1 MVSPLTPA
9 LSPLRGEGARQAVL
23 FQATLRA
30 ASPAF
35 WLLMQSS
42 REGSERGEGLL
53 YLDARPA
60 RTPSPLNGERAG
72 VRGEMARC
80 APPSRVFDNG
90 SWVTVNWL
98 LAFLGAMLFI
108 CTARAS
114 IDIVPLQQRLNQGQ
128 ALEVRKELDQALS
141 SSPENPHLLYNRAVA
156 SYAAG
161 LYEEALLDLDLV
173 ESARPRSLANKA
185 RFQKGNAE
193 FRLGLNTS
201 TNDLEATISRWK
213 QSVASY
219 ESALKEQP
227 NHAEARRNQ
236 ETVRKLLKDLLMK
249 TAKENLERG
258 QQMNQPADRRIPQ
271 LRSAM
276 EQFHD
281 VTQMEPQDQEAKDG
295 EQQAKDLLAKALDE
309 EGTRKTLANQ
319 MVMPAPNEPMMM
331 RPDVK
336 QIQEGVNMLEDATAL
351 KPEDKQIAQH
361 LEEGRERLANAL
373 TLQAQIYLA
382 IEPRIP
388 RVDDKLGI
396 LRMALENVEKALEQK
411 PDHQQAKQ
419 VMEQVKQRLA
429 QLHEQQGDQM
439 DQRSENAPLEQQA
452 QDLSTALDHF
462 QQASALQPQQQQL
475 PQKAKKTQ
483 EKLEQALEQL
493 GDKLMKK
500 PGDGESLDEEAM
512 RLQGAEQALNELQG
526 LKPSKKTGEKAQQ
539 VSEELGKVRQKLGE
553 KGQPEIP
560 QPGGPGQPPMPTQP
574 QNDPQSM
581 PMDAPPKL
589 DTPGAKGPYQSPAMN
604 RNLRDY

>member
-1 MVSPLTPA
+1 MPIGFRDRLEACPTASFRVRSSSPN
-9 LSPLRGEGARQAVL
+9 GVE
-23 FQATLRA
+23 
-30 ASPAF
+30 
-35 WLLMQSS
+35 S
-42 REGSERGEGLL
+42 RLPQ
-53 YLDARPA
+53 LDA
-60 RTPSPLNGERAG
+60 TPLGLRFALPFF
-72 VRGEMARC
+72 
-80 APPSRVFDNG
+80 PRV
-90 SWVTVNWL
+90 
-98 LAFLGAMLFI
+98 
-108 CTARAS
+108 ARAS
-114 IDIVPLQQRLNQGQ
+114 QPWAEGRNPVGIKEETRKVFRNDKLPWMLRASLALLVFFTCTAHAGIDIVPLQQRLKDGQ
-128 ALEVRKELDQALS
+128 ALEVRKELDHALIFDPES
-141 SSPENPHLLYNRAVA
+141 SHLLYNRAIA

-213 QSVASY
+213 QSVATY
-219 ESALKEQP
+219 DVLLKEQP
-227 NHAEARRNQ
+227 GHLDAQKNR
-236 ETVRKLLKDLLMK
+236 ETVQRLLKDLLMK

-258 QQMNQPADRRIPQ
+258 QQMNQPAERRIQQ
-271 LRSAM
+271 LRGAM
-276 EQFHD
+276 EQFHE
-281 VTQMEPQDQEAKDG
+281 VTQMEPQNQEAKDG
-295 EQQAKDLLAKALDE
+295 EQKAKDLLAKALDE
-309 EGTRKTLANQ
+309 EGTRKTMANN

-351 KPEDKQIAQH
+351 KPDDKQIAEH
-361 LEEGRERLANAL
+361 LDQGRERLANAL
-373 TLQAQIYLA
+373 TMQAQMYLA
-382 IEPRIP
+382 IEPRIQ
-388 RVDDKLGI
+388 RVDDKLGL
-396 LRMALENVEKALEQK
+396 LRMGMEQAEKALEQK
-411 PDHQQAKQ
+411 PDHQLAKQ
-419 VMEQVKQRLA
+419 VLEQIKQRLA
-429 QLHEQQGDQM
+429 QLHEQQGDQL
-439 DQRSENAPLEQQA
+439 DQRAENAPLEQQA

-493 GDKLMKK
+493 GDKLMKS
-500 PGDGESLDEEAM
+500 PNDGESLEEQAM

-539 VSEELGKVRQKLGE
+539 VGEELAKVRQQLGE
-553 KGQPEIP
+553 KGQPEMP

-589 DTPGAKGPYQSPAMN
+589 DTPGVKGPYQSPAMN